1 MCLHLYSAWEFSPKL
16 EFSSESS
23 FYYRK
28 QLHFVVLLHIYP
40 LTYVMDRKIL
50 FEKWRLLLRILVW
63 ILLLFAHDL
72 VDLKKAQSV
81 VLHCC
86 KMITEQVCIC
96 TALCQKYLNL
106 CKKIESAC
114 NDWTRCNGLCLVSMP
129 DQMHR
134 SVSGFYAKPDAT
146 VCVWFLCQTRC
157 NGLCLV
163 SMPDLFKQKPAMHPL
178 QSWQACFLCRDLF
191 WDSVLRWPRH
201 FVRFTMCFY
210 FPSNH
215 LLVSVLDPDLCF
227 LEGFQ
232 LVKAIVWDF

>member
-28 QLHFVVLLHIYP
+28 QLHFVVLLHIYL

-50 FEKWRLLLRILVW
+50 FEKWRLLLRILVL
-63 ILLLFAHDL
+63 IFLLFAHDL

-96 TALCQKYLNL
+96 TVPKIFWIFA
-106 CKKIESAC
+106 KKSSPHA
-114 NDWTRCNGLCLVSMP
+114 TTG
-129 DQMHR
+129 
-134 SVSGFYAKPDAT
+134 PDAT

-227 LEGFQ
+227 LEDFQ